1 MHCRI
6 AAAVDDRCY
15 APKQVAMLSNV
26 IKVAAVIVVV
36 AACASAALGNG
47 VTSERRAGGLVFKK
61 SDTISIASEDLY
73 LSFYENRV
81 SYIYQSKAAAAQDV
95 TISFPMPEVP
105 VDDSPDS
112 IVFNDDKIADVRN
125 YMNFK
130 VRVDGR
136 EVHARLS
143 EVARLRGQDV
153 TARLKPAGVPLI
165 FSKGGPDAM
174 QKLSRATADA
184 LVKDGLFERSDGDP
198 PSYDPKW
205 TYQVVFEWEQSF
217 RPGATKVDIS
227 YKPITG
233 DSVDYGDTYETG
245 RGVQRYCVD
254 AAFRSAV
261 QRRKASG
268 GGFDVYT
275 LGYVLK
281 TARFWSGPIGKFRL
295 VVDKGKPANLV
306 AFCPLNSR
314 KISDTQFEWTATN
327 FSPDRDIEV
336 VFFYAVSN

>member
-73 LSFYENRV
+73 LSFDEIRV

-198 PSYDPKW
+198 PSYDPKM
-205 TYQVVFEWEQSF
+205 
-217 RPGATKVDIS
+217 DL
-227 YKPITG
+227 
-233 DSVDYGDTYETG
+233 
-245 RGVQRYCVD
+245 
-254 AAFRSAV
+254 
-261 QRRKASG
+261 SG
-268 GGFDVYT
+268 GVRVGAELPPRRHQGRHQLQADHRR
-275 LGYVLK
+275 LG
-281 TARFWSGPIGKFRL
+281 RL
-295 VVDKGKPANLV
+295 RRHL
-306 AFCPLNSR
+306 
-314 KISDTQFEWTATN
+314 
-327 FSPDRDIEV
+327 
-336 VFFYAVSN
+336 